1 MTDFGLKL
9 ISPEEEHFDG
19 IVDMVVLPGEEG
31 DFAAMPE
38 HSPIITYLRPGKI
51 DIFEKD
57 SITVSY
63 FVGSGFVKV
72 DQGSCLVM
80 VDYIKNIDQ
89 LKKKNIELE
98 LAETLEN
105 ADKEGN
111 KILKDKLNEKVSTLR
126 AQLDFAKS

>member
-1 MTDFGLKL
+1 MIDFGLKL
-9 ISPEEEHFDG
+9 ISPEEEHFNG
-19 IVDMVVLPGEEG
+19 IVDMVVLPGEDG

-51 DIFEKD
+51 DIFEKNV
-57 SITVSY
+57 IAFSY
-63 FVGSGFVKV
+63 FVGNGFVKV

-80 VDYIKNIDQ
+80 VDYIKNVDQ
-89 LKKKNIELE
+89 LERKKIELE

-105 ADKEGN
+105 LDKEEN
-111 KILKDKLNEKVSTLR
+111 KILKDKFNEKIVTLR